1 MPLVLLIRH
10 AENEY
15 VKKGRLA
22 GRLPGVNLNEH
33 GQEQARDLAEKLVKL
48 PLNAIYSSPI
58 ERAMQTAEPLAKSH
72 QLEIIQRPGLLE
84 TDYGKWEDKT
94 LKALRRRKLWRLVQY
109 APAHMR
115 FPGGESF
122 AETQLRISQEIQE
135 LSSLHSSKHVIAC
148 VSHADPIKL
157 AIAYFL
163 GIPLDLFQR
172 ISISPASITTLQVSE
187 HGVHLLNLN
196 YDLGLNFANR

>member
-1 MPLVLLIRH
+1 MTTVLLIRH

-33 GQEQARDLAEKLVKL
+33 GLEQARMLAEKLAQL
-48 PLNAIYSSPI
+48 PLNAIYSSPL

-84 TDYGKWEDKT
+84 TDYGEWEDKT
-94 LKALRRRKLWRLVQY
+94 LKALRRRKLWRLVQF
-109 APAHMR
+109 APTHMR

-122 AETQLRISQEIQE
+122 AEIQLRISQEIQE
-135 LSSLHSSKHVIAC
+135 LCSQHSEKHVIAC

-172 ISISPASITTLQVSE
+172 ISISPASITSLQVGE
-187 HGVHLLNLN
+187 YGAHILNIN
-196 YDLGLNFANR
+196 YALGLNFAKR